1 MADKDEDVDRA
12 IGALAESAPSSDPP
26 EPPGKS
32 PNTRSSEPKI
42 LRPAQKKNIGIG
54 AEPAADMDD
63 PNGKMPYDN
72 AFDTANEIKRR
83 FDKFPSLGDI
93 HGIIADVFPCDGT
106 PYRSLG
112 AIPFT
117 DLIDPTMSPGDKLQ
131 QLVLERVHRKYAH
144 TEKTYDV
151 GFRGRTSGAWITRN
165 KKLYFGS
172 PQEIDRLSGVGEPP
186 REMPPPPPY
195 RQPVSPYATQ
205 PGYGQAP
212 PQQQPQPSSRN
223 PEVDAL
229 THRLAQAEGAIGEVL
244 GFLREER
251 AALRAQAG
259 LPPAAPAAPAPAPQ
273 VPAPGVGGGIEDMVA
288 RGVVAAFKSLGVNPQ
303 APPTSPNTPPA
314 KDPLVGELES
324 MATTI
329 VREALGGV
337 GKIIREQVRGGLAG
351 VGATPPDPEPIEP
364 PDPEPAEPIPPPPF
378 HVSQVGSQWPDGRP
392 VMYAQDAEGNMDLKG
407 VAFSNPIIIEQGLR
421 IADKFADGF
430 KDMMSKVTLPNGN
443 QVVGK
448 TPKDAV
454 DANPRGSSPQ
464 NGAAGVGEAPKSP
477 NNPSHGGSQTSSG
490 GGFPEG

>member
-12 IGALAESAPSSDPP
+12 IGALAESAPGPEAP

-32 PNTRSSEPKI
+32 PNTRSPKI
-42 LRPAQKKNIGIG
+42 ERPAQKKNIGIG
-54 AEPAADMDD
+54 AEPTPDPDD
-63 PNGKMPYDN
+63 PNARITTDS
-72 AFDTANEIKRR
+72 AFDTANEIMRR
-83 FDKFPSLGDI
+83 FSKFPVLGDI
-93 HGIIADVFPCDGT
+93 HGVIADVFPCDGT

-112 AIPFT
+112 AVPFT

-131 QLVLERVHRKYAH
+131 QVVLERVHRKYAH
-144 TEKTYDV
+144 NEKTYDI
-151 GFRGRTSGAWITRN
+151 GFRWRTSGSWITKN
-165 KKLYFGS
+165 KKLYLGS
-172 PQEIDRLSGVGEPP
+172 PQEIDRLSGVGEVP
-186 REMPPPPPY
+186 REPPPY
-195 RQPVSPYATQ
+195 RPPAPPAYAPQ

-212 PQQQPQPSSRN
+212 PPQGGYAPPQAPSRN
-223 PEVDAL
+223 PEMDAL
-229 THRLAQAEGAIGEVL
+229 TERMARTEGALNEVL

-251 AALRAQAG
+251 QALRAQAG
-259 LPPAAPAAPAPAPQ
+259 LPPAPPAAPAPAA

-303 APPTSPNTPPA
+303 APPPSPNQPA
-314 KDPLVGELES
+314 PKDPLVGELES

-351 VGATPPDPEPIEP
+351 VGAPPPDPPEPIEP
-364 PDPEPAEPIPPPPF
+364 PEPEPAEPIPPPPF

-392 VMYAQDAEGNMDLKG
+392 VMYAQDADGNMDLKG
-407 VAFSNPIIIEQGLR
+407 VAFSNPVILEQGMR
-421 IADKFADGF
+421 IADKLADGF

-454 DANPRGSSPQ
+454 DANPRGASPQ
-464 NGAAGVGEAPKSP
+464 NAAGVGEAPKSP
-477 NNPSHGGSQTSSG
+477 NNPSHGGSPTSSG